1 MLFPRGEGGGG
12 GKGPRRPSRVC
23 LRLYEA
29 AESGTGLSPVPRDG
43 KAVKSAEG
51 SFPFRVLRFE
61 LQRGVGIGTV
71 LVRTRAFVDGLE
83 ERSAVKG
90 IQIFIMP
97 FSA

>member
-1 MLFPRGEGGGG
+1 MLFPRGEGAG
-12 GKGPRRPSRVC
+12 RERPPQTVERC

-43 KAVKSAEG
+43 KAVKLAEG

-83 ERSAVKG
+83 ERSAIKG
-90 IQIFIMP
+90 IQVFIMP